1 MNVLHLSWPFLFI
14 VYSLRWRQLETLFLL
29 SALPF
34 VKGFS
39 FKCWVIIPVRNES
52 KKHDSYRIYKQAVSH
67 RMSNFLFV
75 LLLVLFFCVFGGRWF
90 REDHWWTSKSFPQNC
105 SCYNPLWGAQ
115 WCILKSLDSTK
126 VTSVLEDVAKDVD
139 RFPETGSL
147 FICYITVVTHIAH
160 LLWCLHLFI
169 VWLS

>member
-1 MNVLHLSWPFLFI
+1 MAIFAYC
-14 VYSLRWRQLETLFLL
+14 VYFAVETTVWNKTLFLL

-75 LLLVLFFCVFGGRWF
+75 LLLLFFCVCGRTWFG
-90 REDHWWTSKSFPQNC
+90 EDHWCTSRSFPQNC
-105 SCYNPLWGAQ
+105 SCCHPLRGAQ
-115 WCILKSLDSTK
+115 WCILKTLDGTK

-139 RFPETGSL
+139 HFPETGSL
-147 FICYITVVTHIAH
+147 FTCWGTSP
-160 LLWCLHLFI
+160 W
-169 VWLS
+169 